1 MKKLVLALSY
11 LLACLGA
18 AAQCPDVYATRK
30 KVSSSFHSSL
40 MIDYTGAVLYWGES
54 SNPVTGATAATP
66 GIVSTSS
73 FSGTPLAVAA
83 SSVVTGTGGHQM
95 YLLTSSALYG
105 WGSTAGSAGFTAFS
119 SIALPA
125 TLNGAS
131 FTMTAGNIEFI
142 TSSGGGLAI
151 VTKIDATTNGEV
163 FVMLPSATGG
173 GSAYTYGDGTTSGFN
188 TSWHQVKTSATT
200 YLQGV
205 TRLSHSQKALMA
217 IGASN
222 AIYAWGEKV
231 WVGTASA
238 ATDRA
243 YATQITTLPSVTPV
257 DINII
262 SKTAY
267 AAANAQY
274 ASQFILGNNGKV
286 YGIGEGYHGVL
297 GQGNETD
304 ATSWTAVKDASGTA
318 DLTNIIQISS
328 NNSYVYA
335 SAYYSIGALNS
346 DGQLFL
352 WGDNSYSMIG
362 GTNGFETLPKLP
374 PNFDVNDARVGYF
387 CMGGHTTLAF
397 LQGSNRFC
405 YIGHR
410 TQGSM
415 GDGTTT
421 STTKSFYDC
430 INTPNA
436 YACPPP
442 PPLGCPAASAH
453 ELLASSVNGTVV
465 INGQPALSYWGQGSN
480 SADAGV
486 SVPLPL
492 TLYEYTGS
500 PLGVAASGVST
511 TNGTQMWIL
520 STTGLWGWG
529 YSANTINA
537 AVGNTSLTKMALPSG
552 VTISNVAFIRS
563 SKGGLA
569 LVTTS
574 GSVWIKAGAGSSC
587 DVSVYGDASTALD
600 NSWHQVTTAA
610 ATPLLG
616 VTELSFT
623 GTAAMAITGA
633 GTVYVWGVNTLLGN
647 NTAATTRNRAALLTL
662 HPDFTALQV
671 PRKAEII
678 QTGTN
683 AAAQFLLGA
692 NGKVYSIGGN
702 LNGVLG
708 IGNTTDQTSWN
719 MLSLTN
725 VSKLSSNNP
734 FPNSVYSIGALT
746 ATGTLYLW
754 GSNANGVLGGG
765 ATASFTTPT
774 IPALSALGTSVT
786 AVDNING
793 FELGGQQTIIFT
805 KPLAANPD
813 NKFLFAGV
821 NAGGAKGDVS
831 PVPTTATF
839 TSFTFGASVI
849 NCAGSVFNL
858 SGNVYYDANGM
869 NDAGG
874 GLISGTGITN
884 VSGAPSL
891 FVNLLDEAGVVINST
906 QVGANGS
913 YSFPNLPAANYTIQ
927 LSATAGGLF
936 NPAQPSTLPDAWAFA
951 GEQIG
956 TIAGAG
962 LNTGVNANTGRISV
976 VLGDHTSNVNLGVE
990 RRPVADT
997 KSFTVLNTQF
1007 RGQSTPPSGFPVVS
1021 GYKAISLG
1029 SAAFGGYASS
1039 GNGSMSGSD
1048 VDDCSAAGGCNTG
1061 SNRTFRIDTIAANT
1075 QLWYNNG
1082 GTVARVLAGQSI
1094 GNFNVANLVAYG
1106 QMGSGS
1112 STTPLGFTYR
1122 LVDEAGAAS
1131 APAGYSIST
1140 GATALPVIL
1149 SSFDAQLTPDCTAS
1163 LTWSTGTETRV
1174 AGFAV
1179 QRSADGQGFETIA
1192 RAAAKGAGS
1201 VYNFTDRSPVRGN
1214 NYYRLMMEDLD
1225 GSLSFS
1231 KVASISASCLSRGN
1245 VTVAPNPTSGNVV
1258 VSGVM
1263 SGDRISVFTAIGN
1276 AAASHTCTADGT
1288 AAVNLGNFPAGIYI
1302 LRLQDAAGESLLS
1315 IRVEKY

>member
-1 MKKLVLALSY
+1 MRKILLALC
-11 LLACLGA
+11 LLTGVNGF
-18 AAQCPDVYATRK
+18 AQCPDVYATKK

-40 MIDYTGAVLYWGES
+40 MIDYTGAVQYWGES
-54 SNPVTGATAATP
+54 SHPTSGATAATP
-66 GIVSTSS
+66 GIVPSS
-73 FSGTPLAVAA
+73 LYSGTPLAVAA
-83 SSVVTGTGGHQM
+83 SSVVTGTRGHQM
-95 YLLTSSALYG
+95 YLLTSDSLYG
-105 WGSTAGSAGFTAFS
+105 WGSTAGSATFTAFT
-119 SIALPA
+119 SIPLPT
-125 TLNGAS
+125 TLNGAA
-131 FTMTAGNIEFI
+131 FTMSAANIEFI

-151 VTKIDATTNGEV
+151 VTKINAATNGEV
-163 FVMLPSATGG
+163 FVLLPSATGG
-173 GSAYTYGDGTTSGFN
+173 GSAYTYGDGTTSAFN
-188 TSWHQVKTSATT
+188 TSWHQVKTNATT

-205 TRLSHSQKALMA
+205 TRLSHSQKAFMA

-231 WVGTASA
+231 WVGGATS
-238 ATDRA
+238 ATDNA

-257 DINII
+257 DVNIV
-262 SKTAY
+262 SRTSY
-267 AAANAQY
+267 ASTTAQY
-274 ASQFILGNNGKV
+274 TSQFILGNNGKV

-304 ATSWTAVKDASGTA
+304 ATSWTTVKDATGTT

-328 NNSYVYA
+328 NNAYVYS
-335 SAYYSIGALNS
+335 SAFYSIGALNS
-346 DGQLFL
+346 DGQLYL

-362 GTNGFETLPKLP
+362 GTNTFETLPKLP

-415 GDGTTT
+415 GDGTTA

-453 ELLASSVNGTVV
+453 DLLASSVNGTVV
-465 INGQPALSYWGQGSN
+465 INGQPALSYWGQGSS

-486 SVPLPL
+486 NVPLPL

-511 TNGTQMWIL
+511 SNGTQMWIL

-537 AVGNTSLTKMALPSG
+537 AVGNTSLTKMALPTG
-552 VTISNVAFIRS
+552 VTIGNVAFIRS

-574 GSVWIKAGAGSSC
+574 GAVWMKAGAGSSC
-587 DVSVYGDASTALD
+587 DASVYGDASSALD
-600 NSWHQVTTAA
+600 NNWHQVTTAA
-610 ATPLLG
+610 STPLTG

-623 GTAAMAITGA
+623 GTAAMAITSS
-633 GTVYVWGVNTLLGN
+633 GTVYVWGLNTLRGN
-647 NTAATTRNRAALLTL
+647 STAAATRSRATLMTL
-662 HPDFTALQV
+662 HSDFTALQV

-692 NGKVYSIGGN
+692 NGKVYSLGGN

-708 IGNTTDQTSWN
+708 IGNTTDQTSWS

-765 ATASFTTPT
+765 STTHYTSPT

-831 PVPTTATF
+831 PVPTTTTV

-884 VSGAPSL
+884 VSGAPTL
-891 FVNLLDEAGVVINST
+891 YVNLLDDAGVVINST
-906 QVGANGS
+906 VVGANGS

-927 LSATAGGLF
+927 LSTTAGALF
-936 NPAQPSTLPDAWAFA
+936 NPAQASTLPAAWAFS

-962 LNTGVNANTGRISV
+962 LNTGVNANTGRINV
-976 VLGDHTSNVNLGVE
+976 VLGDHTANVNLGVE

-1007 RGQSTPPSGFPVVS
+1007 RGQNTPPAGFPVVS
-1021 GYKAISLG
+1021 GYKSISLA
-1029 SAAFGGYASS
+1029 SAAFVGYASS
-1039 GNGSMSGSD
+1039 GNGSLSGSD
-1048 VDDCSAAGGCNTG
+1048 VDDCSGAGSCNTG
-1061 SNRTFRIDTIAANT
+1061 SGRTFRLDTVAANT

-1082 GTVARVLAGQSI
+1082 GTVSRILAGQTIS
-1094 GNFNVANLVAYG
+1094 NFDVSNLVAYG
-1106 QMGSGS
+1106 QTGSGS
-1112 STTPLGFTYR
+1112 SATPLGFTYR
-1122 LVDEAGAAS
+1122 LVDAAGAAS

-1140 GATALPVIL
+1140 GATALPVVL
-1149 SSFDAQLTPDCTAS
+1149 SGFDAALTTDCAAA
-1163 LTWSTGTETRV
+1163 LTWATGMETGV

-1179 QRSADGQGFETIA
+1179 QRSTDGQGFETIA
-1192 RAAAKGAGS
+1192 RVTAIGS
-1201 VYNFTDRSPVRGN
+1201 GSNYKYADRSLARGS
-1214 NYYRLMMEDLD
+1214 NYYRLMMEESD
-1225 GSLSFS
+1225 GSISFS
-1231 KVASISASCLSRGN
+1231 KTVSVSASCLSRGN
-1245 VTVAPNPTSGNVV
+1245 INVAPNPTSGNVIV
-1258 VSGVM
+1258 NGVR
-1263 SGDRISVFTAIGN
+1263 SGDRIAVYTAIGN
-1276 AAASHTCTADGT
+1276 VVMSQMCSTDGT
-1288 AAVNLGNFPAGIYI
+1288 ATVNLSGVPAGIYV
-1302 LRLQDAAGESLLS
+1302 LRLQDAANESLVS
-1315 IRVEKY
+1315 IRIEKY